1 MVKKLFCW
9 TSLEKVHGAEQTRGW
24 YGSLFEIT
32 RTGAHALEN
41 KRAMPMAP
49 GTRFLDTNRQ
59 KRMRPQRVAVPPSGG
74 EVRRQHVYTV
84 YRGCTTESEK
94 VWRGATAQP
103 LTESSVSNI
112 PSSFVHRIHGLRSRR
127 VSTHPW
133 APGPIL
139 PLPYIFKSGSTVQI
153 VAHTNGT
160 TDRPRRS
167 NSNSSAATNPPQ
179 DCRNTAS

>member
-1 MVKKLFCW
+1 MKNFFCW

-32 RTGAHALEN
+32 RTGAHAFEN

-49 GTRFLDTNRQ
+49 GTRLLNTNRQ
-59 KRMRPQRVAVPPSGG
+59 KGMRPQRVAVPPSGG
-74 EVRRQHVYTV
+74 EVRRQHMYTV
-84 YRGCTTESEK
+84 CRGCATESEK
-94 VWRGATAQP
+94 VRCGETAQP
-103 LTESSVSNI
+103 LPESSVSHV
-112 PSSFVHRIHGLRSRR
+112 PSSSVHLIHGLRSRR
-127 VSTHPW
+127 VSTHTW

-160 TDRPRRS
+160 ADRPRRS
-167 NSNSSAATNPPQ
+167 NGNSSAAANPPL